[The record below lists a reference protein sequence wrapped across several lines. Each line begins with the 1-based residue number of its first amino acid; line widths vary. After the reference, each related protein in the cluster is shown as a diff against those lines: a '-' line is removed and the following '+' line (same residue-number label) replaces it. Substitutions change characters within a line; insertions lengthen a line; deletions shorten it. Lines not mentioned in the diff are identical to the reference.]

1 MKSINDLIQL
11 SVPVLRRPC
20 SDAPEADYRG
30 DWGPQHPQDGPAS
43 RPRTGEPG
51 VRQGRS
57 REPCLVD
64 VDAYLG
70 FIVEIPSGN
79 LT

>member
-30 DWGPQHPQDGPAS
+30 DWGPQHPQDGPS
-43 RPRTGEPG
+43 FETKNWRTWCEA
-51 VRQGRS
+51 RRS

>member
-1 MKSINDLIQL
+1 MKRINDLIQL

-57 REPCLVD
+57 RGRAWLMWMFTWGLLLRYSK
-64 VDAYLG
+64 A
-70 FIVEIPSGN
+70 
-79 LT
+79 

>member
-1 MKSINDLIQL
+1 
-11 SVPVLRRPC
+11 
-20 SDAPEADYRG
+20 
-30 DWGPQHPQDGPAS
+30 
-43 RPRTGEPG
+43 